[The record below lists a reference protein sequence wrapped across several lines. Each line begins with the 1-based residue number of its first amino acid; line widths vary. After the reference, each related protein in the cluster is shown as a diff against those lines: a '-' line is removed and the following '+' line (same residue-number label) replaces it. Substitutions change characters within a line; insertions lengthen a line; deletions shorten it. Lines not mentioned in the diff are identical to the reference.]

1 MRAPTNA
8 AANIGAASPLFHV
21 TFFPD
26 KQAFRLETKDLPIW
40 ALRDLVLTTSA
51 DKKEDLPL
59 LKLAKFG
66 DKRSDKNCL
75 RSNENVLAISGIE
88 FDYDGEVVSF
98 DDALALIR
106 QARLTAL
113 LYTSSSY
120 TAAKPRWRA
129 LLPASR
135 DLPPE
140 DRSRLVARINGVLG
154 GIASGESFTLSQP
167 HHFGKI
173 SRNPHHRCEYTIG
186 EFIDMRGDLDERAIS
201 KDPPKS
207 AIRNPT
213 LTDVPGVE
221 PAIPITSLDD
231 DRLNLPDVVRFMI
244 ENAAPPDDAP
254 EKLRRLNGGRGHCFV
269 VGQLVDGGLSNAQIK
284 EVYRLGRIANGPR
297 EHARGFDGYVERVIA
312 YCRSTA
318 VSDDDLYDIAH
329 ADVGQI
335 IAGWTT
341 QAPEQSQAEAA
352 NSDQIKTEA
361 SAADTKAKEAP
372 KPSINATPFEWVVPG
387 MIPLRRWVYRPHYIR
402 KFASLTV
409 STGGVGKSS
418 QLIVEALAMAS
429 GKPLLDIHPEKK
441 LRVWYWNG
449 EDPMDELQ
457 RRFAAAVK
465 HYELKPEDI
474 DDRLFVDSGRVM
486 QIVIA
491 VELKRAPIIAMPVI
505 KQVIATL
512 LENEIDVLM
521 IDPFVSCH
529 RVNEND
535 NAAIE
540 RVAKSWSYIAEETN
554 CSVMLAHHSRKTGGG
569 EGVTVDDGRGA
580 SALLAAVRSARTLN
594 NMSVREAENA
604 EIDERERRSYF
615 RADIGKAN
623 LTPPA
628 EEAEWFKLLSINL
641 ENGDGDAFW
650 CGDHVGVVT
659 AWKYPK
665 ATAPTITASDI
676 KRAQDAIKAGGP
688 WREDQ
693 RSVKEPWVG
702 IPIAQALGLYLDR
715 KKDKRTVVGL
725 VSTWL
730 TAGWL
735 KRDDGIDA
743 GRKPRTY
750 IVAGKAPADEA
761 PKPDDIPF

>member
-1 MRAPTNA
+1 MTPW
-8 AANIGAASPLFHV
+8 G
-21 TFFPD
+21 
-26 KQAFRLETKDLPIW
+26 
-40 ALRDLVLTTSA
+40 LRDRILTTSA
-51 DKKEDLPL
+51 ASKTALPY
-59 LKLAKFG
+59 LKLARYG
-66 DKRSDKNCL
+66 DTPSPNGCL
-75 RSNENVLAISGIE
+75 RYDDNVRAISG
-88 FDYDGEVVSF
+88 VVVEHDAETMSF
-98 DDALALIR
+98 DDAIGRLRA
-106 QARLTAL
+106 ARLTAVI
-113 LYTSSSY
+113 YTSPSH
-120 TAAKPRWRA
+120 TPAKPRWRVMAPTSDSWSPA
-129 LLPASR
+129 LH
-135 DLPPE
+135 E
-140 DRSRLVARINGVLG
+140 KLVARVNGVLG
-154 GIASGESFTLSQP
+154 GVLAPIESFTLSLAY
-167 HHFGKI
+167 HFGKVNG
-173 SRNPHHRCEYTIG
+173 NPYHRCEYTTG
-186 EFIDMRGDLDERAIS
+186 EFINLRDDLDAGAIY
-201 KDPPKS
+201 KEFKRG
-207 AIRNPT
+207 IRNPT
-213 LTDVPGVE
+213 LTDVTGVE
-221 PAIPITSLDD
+221 PDVPITSLDD

-244 ENAAPPDDAP
+244 ENAAPPDGAP
-254 EKLRRLNGGRGHCFV
+254 EKIRRLKGGNGHCFV
-269 VGQLVDGGLSNAQIK
+269 IGQLVDSGLSNDQIK

-297 EHARGFDGYVERVIA
+297 GCSRGFDGYVERVIA
-312 YCRSTA
+312 YCRATA
-318 VSDDDLYDIAH
+318 VSDDELYDIAH
-329 ADVGQI
+329 ADVGAI

-341 QAPEQSQAEAA
+341 QAPEQPQADAAA
-352 NSDQIKTEA
+352 NSDQIKPETI
-361 SAADTKAKEAP
+361 AADTKANESP
-372 KPSINATPFEWVVPG
+372 KPNIHATPFEWIVPG

-409 STGGVGKSS
+409 STGGIGKSS

-429 GKPLLDIHPEKK
+429 GKPLLDIQPEKK

-465 HYELKPEDI
+465 HYGLKPEDI
-474 DDRLFVDSGRVM
+474 DDRLFVDSGRIM

-512 LENEIDVLM
+512 RENEIDVLM

-535 NAAIE
+535 NVAIE

-628 EEAEWFKLLSINL
+628 EAAEWFKLLSINL
-641 ENGDGDAFW
+641 ENGEGDAFW

-665 ATAPTITASDI
+665 ATAPMITASDI

-693 RSVKEPWVG
+693 RSSKEPWVG
-702 IPIAQALGLYLDR
+702 IPIAQALGLDLDR
-715 KKDKRTVVGL
+715 KKDKRAVVGL
-725 VSTWL
+725 VHTWL

-735 KRDDGIDA
+735 KKVGGQDA
-743 GRKPRTY
+743 GRKPRDY
-750 IVAGKAPADEA
+750 IEAGKVPADDA